1 MSRHRAISSA
11 ATALAALTLV
21 AGPALAANGV
31 SVSQESTGLAFDIDF
46 DQANITFSYN
56 ENGGR
61 SNNVPSYEIVA
72 VAGQAPVPLLSLGP
86 CQVNQA
92 GDGLEC
98 PAAQI
103 LSLDFRF
110 RQSGFWSGYNGGGN
124 HASPCAPAG
133 VTVETGP
140 GKVVEINTWDGCP
153 ETVICSTARGS
164 LIIVEADASDEVRGP
179 CSSIQRH

>member
-1 MSRHRAISSA
+1 MSLHRAISSA
-11 ATALAALTLV
+11 ATALAALALA
-21 AGPALAANGV
+21 AGPALAAGGV
-31 SVSQESTGLAFDIDF
+31 SVSQASAGLVVDISL
-46 DQANITFSYN
+46 DQAAIEFSYN
-56 ENGGR
+56 EHGG
-61 SNNVPSYEIVA
+61 SSGNVPSYEIVA
-72 VAGQAPVPLLSLGP
+72 LVGQAPAPVLSTGP

-103 LSLDFRF
+103 TTLDFKF
-110 RQSGFWSGYNGGGN
+110 TQSGTWNGYNGGGN
-124 HASPCAPAG
+124 HASPCAPAA

-153 ETVICSTARGS
+153 ETVICGTARGS
-164 LIIVEADASDEVRGP
+164 LSIVEADASDVVRGP